1 MYEQLMKI
9 YGGTELTEEQSTSL
23 KNNLKLVDTMI
34 GSNGFV
40 AANHMTIADLSLL
53 SGSTIFSYVNYD
65 LSDYPNVK
73 QWYEKLQND
82 LPYFK
87 EVNERAKQA
96 MDERIRNAN
105 ANK

>member
-1 MYEQLMKI
+1 
-9 YGGTELTEEQSTSL
+9 
-23 KNNLKLVDTMI
+23 
-34 GSNGFV
+34 
-40 AANHMTIADLSLL
+40 
-53 SGSTIFSYVNYD
+53 

-96 MDERIRNAN
+96 MEERIRNAN

>member
-1 MYEQLMKI
+1 
-9 YGGTELTEEQSTSL
+9 
-23 KNNLKLVDTMI
+23 
-34 GSNGFV
+34 
-40 AANHMTIADLSLL
+40 MTIADLSLL
-53 SGSTIFSYVNYD
+53 SSSTIFSYVNYD

-87 EVNERAKQA
+87 EINERAKQA
-96 MDERIRNAN
+96 MDERKRNAD

>member
-1 MYEQLMKI
+1 MYEQSGKT
-9 YGGTELTEEQSTSL
+9 YRGTEPTEEQLTKL
-23 KNNLKLVDTMI
+23 KNNLKLLDTMI

-40 AANHMTIADLSLL
+40 AANHLTIADLSLL
-53 SGSTIFSYVNYD
+53 SSSTIFSYVNYD

>member
-1 MYEQLMKI
+1 
-9 YGGTELTEEQSTSL
+9 
-23 KNNLKLVDTMI
+23 
-34 GSNGFV
+34 
-40 AANHMTIADLSLL
+40 
-53 SGSTIFSYVNYD
+53 

-87 EVNERAKQA
+87 EVNERAKKA
-96 MDERIRNAN
+96 MDERIRNAK

>member
-1 MYEQLMKI
+1 
-9 YGGTELTEEQSTSL
+9 
-23 KNNLKLVDTMI
+23 MI

-40 AANHMTIADLSLL
+40 AANHMTIADLCLL
-53 SGSTIFSYVNYD
+53 SSSTIFSYVNYD

-87 EVNERAKQA
+87 EINERAKQA
-96 MDERIRNAN
+96 MDERKRNAD

>member
-1 MYEQLMKI
+1 MYEQLIKI
-9 YGGTELTEEQSTSL
+9 YGGTEMTEEQSTSL

>member
-1 MYEQLMKI
+1 LGKTYL
-9 YGGTELTEEQSTSL
+9 GTEPTEEQLTSFKNSL
-23 KNNLKLVDTMI
+23 KLLDTMI

-53 SGSTIFSYVNYD
+53 SSSTIFSYVNYD

-87 EVNERAKQA
+87 EVNERAKKA
-96 MDERIRNAN
+96 MDERIRNAK